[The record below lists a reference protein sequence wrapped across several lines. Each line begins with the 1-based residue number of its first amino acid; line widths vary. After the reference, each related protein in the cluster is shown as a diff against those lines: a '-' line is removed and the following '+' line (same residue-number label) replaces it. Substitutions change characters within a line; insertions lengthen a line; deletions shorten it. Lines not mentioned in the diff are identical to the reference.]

1 MNELTAYWCRDKEVG
16 SYFISIITGQRHIMQ
31 VEVNLNYSFSFILVV
46 GILNIQNFLF
56 RSLAPMQI
64 NTS

>member
-1 MNELTAYWCRDKEVG
+1 MNELTAYWCKDKKVG
-16 SYFISIITGQRHIMQ
+16 SNFLSIITGQRHILQ
-31 VEVNLNYSFSFILVV
+31 VEDNLNYSFSFILVV
-46 GILNIQNFLF
+46 GIGNLHNFLF